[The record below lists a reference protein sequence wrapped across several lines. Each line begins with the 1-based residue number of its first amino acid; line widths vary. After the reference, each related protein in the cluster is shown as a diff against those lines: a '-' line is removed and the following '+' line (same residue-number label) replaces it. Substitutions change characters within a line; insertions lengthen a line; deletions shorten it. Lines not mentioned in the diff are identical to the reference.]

1 MAYLCD
7 PLYPHRT
14 LNIYIAKQQ
23 AAFEIKV
30 LRRMF
35 GRIKI
40 NKNWSKRYD
49 KELLQLF
56 GDLDI
61 ITHIFQTKSG

>member
-1 MAYLCD
+1 
-7 PLYPHRT
+7 
-14 LNIYIAKQQ
+14 
-23 AAFEIKV
+23 
-30 LRRMF
+30 MF

-61 ITHIFQTKSG
+61 ITHIFQTKSGWIGLVMSIEWIVIEK